1 MLFRGTRKTVPD
13 SQYGI
18 VLDILEATGW
28 TWDEWRALPADLV
41 DEMTVKFAKRAHEQN
56 RKTRETNGK
65 RR

>member
-1 MLFRGTRKTVPD
+1 MLFRGARKTVPA
-13 SQYGI
+13 SEYGI

-41 DEMTVKFAKRAHEQN
+41 DEMTVKFAKRAHEQS
-56 RKTRETNGK
+56 RKARDDGK